1 MSNDLIPND
10 MQMISRYTIGGLIIA
25 TYLWTKN
32 LFIWGIIVMFIGLV
46 LHIIT
51 YKNKQAKKEAKKE
64 ESLKARQEACRI
76 REENGVLGKIAK
88 DFREKADKM

>member
-10 MQMISRYTIGGLIIA
+10 MQMISRYTIGGIIIGA
-25 TYLWTKN
+25 FLCSKN
-32 LFIWGIIVMFIGLV
+32 LFIPGIIVMFIGLV

-51 YKNKQAKKEAKKE
+51 YKNKHAKKEAKDE
-64 ESLKARQEACRI
+64 ESLKARRESLRI
-76 REENGVLGKIAK
+76 REENGVFGKISK